1 MFGCAATL
9 RVDPRSTPPRLAP
22 WLPMV
27 CATLAVCA
35 LVGSEAAAADDAA
48 TAAATTDATATDPA
62 PAQLPAEPSPRPP
75 SQPTTGRTLDHRVK
89 ALSKALDLDA
99 AQRAE
104 LREILEDRRQAV
116 MKIWSDRALLPAERV
131 PATHAVEER
140 TAERIRAILN
150 DEQKKR
156 YNPPKPKGTQAPPA
170 NVEAW
175 MERQALHSD

>member
-9 RVDPRSTPPRLAP
+9 RVDPRSTPLRRAP

-27 CATLAVCA
+27 CATLAACA
-35 LVGSEAAAADDAA
+35 FVGSGAVAADDAA
-48 TAAATTDATATDPA
+48 TAPTPA
-62 PAQLPAEPSPRPP
+62 PAQVPAQPSPRPP
-75 SQPTTGRTLDHRVK
+75 SHPTAGGTLDHRVK
-89 ALSKALDLDA
+89 VLAKALDLDA
-99 AQRAE
+99 HQRDE

-116 MKIWSDRALLPAERV
+116 MKIWSDPALLSAERV
-131 PATHAVEER
+131 PATRAVEER

-156 YNPPKPKGTQAPPA
+156 YNPPKPQGTQAPPA

>member
-35 LVGSEAAAADDAA
+35 LVGSGAAAEDDAA
-48 TAAATTDATATDPA
+48 TAATAPA
-62 PAQLPAEPSPRPP
+62 PAPTPAQVPAQPSPLPP
-75 SQPTTGRTLDHRVK
+75 SHRTAGGTLDHRVK

-156 YNPPKPKGTQAPPA
+156 YNPPKPKGTQSPPA

>member
-9 RVDPRSTPPRLAP
+9 RVDPRSTPSRPAP

-27 CATLAVCA
+27 CATLAACA
-35 LVGSEAAAADDAA
+35 LVGSAAAAADDAA
-48 TAAATTDATATDPA
+48 TAAAPAQA
-62 PAQLPAEPSPRPP
+62 PAQPSPRPP
-75 SQPTTGRTLDHRVK
+75 SHPTAGRTLDHRVK

-131 PATHAVEER
+131 PATRAVEER

>member
-9 RVDPRSTPPRLAP
+9 RVDRRSTPSRRTP

-27 CATLAVCA
+27 CATLAACTF
-35 LVGSEAAAADDAA
+35 VGSGAADADNAA
-48 TAAATTDATATDPA
+48 TATAPA
-62 PAQLPAEPSPRPP
+62 PAQVPAQPSPRPS
-75 SQPTTGRTLDHRVK
+75 SQPRAGGTLDHRLKVL
-89 ALSKALDLDA
+89 AKALDLDA
-99 AQRAE
+99 GQRAE
-104 LREILEDRRQAV
+104 LREILEDQRQAV
-116 MKIWSDRALLPAERV
+116 TKIWSNPALLSAERV
-131 PATHAVEER
+131 PATRAVEER

-156 YNPPKPKGTQAPPA
+156 YNPPKPQGTQAPPA

>member
-35 LVGSEAAAADDAA
+35 LVRSGAAAADDGPTVP
-48 TAAATTDATATDPA
+48 TAPA
-62 PAQLPAEPSPRPP
+62 PAQVPAQPSPRPP
-75 SQPTTGRTLDHRVK
+75 SRPTAGRTLDHRVK

-131 PATHAVEER
+131 PATHAVEVR